1 MLKDFPIYFD
11 DKEIMQW
18 SKWEESHEVVENT
31 YATEA
36 GTDQVD
42 VVRYDKLSVS
52 CQFRCHSEWL
62 ANFSDFAKKNIIQV
76 KLYDSALQDYTTR
89 KMRMRDFKTVPIEH
103 SEKMKDTNGVW
114 DVSFV
119 LKEF

>member
-1 MLKDFPIYFD
+1 MLSEYPIYFNTT
-11 DKEIMQW
+11 EVFTPTV
-18 SKWEESHEVVENT
+18 WEESTETIKNE
-31 YATEA
+31 YQTEA
-36 GTDQVD
+36 GTDKQNVI
-42 VVRYDKLSVS
+42 RHGKLSVS

-62 ANFSDFAKKNIIQV
+62 ANFSNFAKKNTIQV

-114 DVSFV
+114 DVSFS